1 MTPRKAKAAATSA
14 PEAPQGGP
22 AARRER
28 IISVTRELI
37 GELGIEAITMRDL
50 ALRCEVA
57 VATLYNQ
64 FGSREAIIAA
74 ALRSDFEGRY
84 EPLSQRTLALG
95 PAEKLRER
103 IGDAARAIVG
113 PMRDYTRSVMFFY
126 FHHKPDSTLRAAIHD
141 FVATDFTAIVRDI
154 ETRGDL
160 QPWARVDTFADDLIT
175 QLYALV
181 MKWSQGYIADRR
193 LRARLLHAA
202 SVSFIGISRGQSRE
216 DFEILAAGI
225 R

>member
-1 MTPRKAKAAATSA
+1 VNPRKSTATA
-14 PEAPQGGP
+14 RTAQQGGP

-50 ALRCEVA
+50 ARRCDVV

-74 ALRSDFEGRY
+74 ALHSDFEGRF

-103 IGDAARAIVG
+103 IGEAARAIVG

-141 FVATDFTAIVRDI
+141 FVAADFMAIAREI

-160 QPWARVDTFADDLIT
+160 QPWVRVDTFADDLIT
-175 QLYALV
+175 QLYGLV
-181 MKWSQGYIADRR
+181 MKWSQGYIPDRR
-193 LRARLLHAA
+193 LRSRLLQAA
-202 SVSFIGISRGQSRE
+202 TASFIGISRGRSRE
-216 DFEILAAGI
+216 ELEVLAAGT

>member
-1 MTPRKAKAAATSA
+1 MTPRKPKAVAKSA
-14 PEAPQGGP
+14 SEASQGGP
-22 AARRER
+22 AARRQR

-103 IGDAARAIVG
+103 IGEAARAIVG

>member
-1 MTPRKAKAAATSA
+1 MTPPKSTAAAKSPPGT
-14 PEAPQGGP
+14 PQGGRV
-22 AARRER
+22 ARRER
-28 IISVTRELI
+28 IIAVTRELI

-50 ALRCEVA
+50 AQRCGVA

-74 ALRSDFEGRY
+74 ALLCDFEGRY
-84 EPLSQRTLALG
+84 EPLSQRTVALG
-95 PAEKLRER
+95 PADKLRER
-103 IGDAARAIVG
+103 IGEAARSIVG

-126 FHHKPDSTLRAAIHD
+126 FHYRPDSMLRAAIHD
-141 FVATDFTAIVRDI
+141 FVAADFMGIALQI
-154 ETRGDL
+154 EARGDL
-160 QPWARVDTFADDLIT
+160 QPWVRVDTFADDLIT

-181 MKWSQGYIADRR
+181 MKWSQGHIPDRR

-202 SVSFIGISRGQSRE
+202 SASFIGISRGRSRE
-216 DFEILAAGI
+216 ELERLAAST

>member
-1 MTPRKAKAAATSA
+1 M
-14 PEAPQGGP
+14 
-22 AARRER
+22 
-28 IISVTRELI
+28 TRELI

-103 IGDAARAIVG
+103 IGEAARAIVG

>member
-1 MTPRKAKAAATSA
+1 MAKCASAAS
-14 PEAPQGGP
+14 QGGT
-22 AARRER
+22 AARRQR

-50 ALRCEVA
+50 ALLCEVA

-103 IGDAARAIVG
+103 IGEAARAIVG